1 MPNYTATT
9 LSPLASSPNPN
20 ARNVAHLSPKIPTS
34 PERNYAFLSSPP
46 ESRQLAS
53 FAAPPSPKPLKL
65 GSSISSQRRR
75 PVSAQATEIRPGT
88 DWGFLMSGPPK
99 GFQKHVVQRP
109 WPEYVPESSAPVGR
123 TWSTCTRA
131 PSKRPRAWPSNSRPS
146 QTLHPCVLLLTRFS
160 RARAQS
166 ACPTCTKTAR
176 ARAGWATCARA
187 RMRRAYVALG
197 VAALVCVCVQH
208 TSPNQR
214 TIKRS
219 MTTGRATTQSVKEED
234 NGNNIHHALCAC
246 ARRRCVIVGKRVW

>member
-9 LSPLASSPNPN
+9 LSPLASSPSPN
-20 ARNVAHLSPKIPTS
+20 TRNVAHLSPKIPTS

-131 PSKRPRAWPSNSRPS
+131 PSKRPRAWPSNSRSS

-160 RARAQS
+160 RARG
-166 ACPTCTKTAR
+166 AR
-176 ARAGWATCARA
+176 SRLVQPARRPPALARDGL
-187 RMRRAYVALG
+187 RALERVRDGRTLRS
-197 VAALVCVCVQH
+197 VLRLLCVCVRAAHESESENH
-208 TSPNQR
+208 TAKYDNRASDDSVSKRR
-214 TIKRS
+214 TTETTSIMRS
-219 MTTGRATTQSVKEED
+219 AHARADGV
-234 NGNNIHHALCAC
+234 
-246 ARRRCVIVGKRVW
+246 